1 MKYDFEQFQG
11 QVRDLVERREA
22 EQVREILDLMRIQDV
37 AAIAMQLRDDD
48 LPWVFAQLAPGRR
61 VDVFSYLEPGYQYR
75 LATRLPQAEAREILQ
90 RLVPDDLTAL
100 LEDLPKDE
108 VRRLL
113 RLLPYRTIRRAL
125 TLLGYP
131 ADSVG
136 RLMSPLFVAVRPDWN
151 ISQALDYIRSQSEQD
166 ITVNMVF
173 VTDEQDHLQGL
184 IPLKHFVFGAPQ
196 DPMSSL
202 KGLPMVSIHTDAPQ
216 VEAIRMM
223 KHYDLEV
230 LPVVDSENTLVGIVT
245 IDDALDAAEE
255 ETTEDFHKMGS
266 VGIGLSLR
274 DAKPMLLY
282 RKRIGWLLALVFINL
297 IGGGIIAWF
306 EETIN
311 ALVVLVFF
319 LPLVIASGG
328 NAGAQAATLMVRAL
342 AIGDVQS
349 RDWLKLWTKE
359 FAVASALGV
368 TMALAVSMLG
378 YWRGGIAVA
387 VVISIALVLIVV
399 VGSLIGLLLPILL
412 TRMRLDPAS
421 ASVPLVTSIAD
432 VAGIIIYFT
441 MAAALLNL
449 PVHTV

>member
-11 QVRDLVERREA
+11 QVRELVERREA
-22 EQVREILDLMRIQDV
+22 DQVREILDLMRIQDI
-37 AAIAMQLRDDD
+37 AAVAMQLRDDD
-48 LPWVFAQLAPGRR
+48 MPWVFAQLAPGRR

-75 LATRLPQAEAREILQ
+75 LAIRLPQEEAREILQ

-100 LEDLPKDE
+100 LEDLPKHE

-131 ADSVG
+131 ASSVG
-136 RLMSPLFVAVRPDWN
+136 RLMSPLFVSVRPEWTVG
-151 ISQALDYIRSQSEQD
+151 QALEYIRAQSEQD

-173 VTDEQDHLQGL
+173 ITDEHEQLQGM
-184 IPLKHFVFGAPQ
+184 IPLKHFVFGAPE
-196 DPMSSL
+196 DLISSL
-202 KGLPMVSIHTDAPQ
+202 QGVPMVSILTDAPQ

-230 LPVVDSENTLVGIVT
+230 LPVVDGDNALVGIVT
-245 IDDALDAAEE
+245 VDDVLDAAEE

-274 DAKPMLLY
+274 DAKVTLLY

-342 AIGDVQS
+342 AVGDVQS
-349 RDWLKLWTKE
+349 QDWLKLWTKE

-368 TMALAVSMLG
+368 TMALAVSLLG
-378 YWRGGIAVA
+378 YWRGGLGVALVIA
-387 VVISIALVLIVV
+387 IALVLIVV

-441 MAAALLNL
+441 MAAVLLNL
-449 PVHTV
+449 PVHSV

>member
-11 QVRDLVERREA
+11 QVRDLVDRREA
-22 EQVREILDLMRIQDV
+22 DQVREILDLMRIQDI
-37 AAIAMQLRDDD
+37 AAICMQLRDED

-61 VDVFSYLEPGYQYR
+61 VDVFSYLEPSYQYR
-75 LATRLPQAEAREILQ
+75 LATRLPQEEAREILQ

-131 ADSVG
+131 PGSVG
-136 RLMSPLFVAVRPDWN
+136 RLMSPLFVAVRPEWTVGE
-151 ISQALDYIRSQSEQD
+151 ALDYIRAQSEQD
-166 ITVNMVF
+166 VTVSMVF
-173 VTDEQDHLQGL
+173 VTDEDERLQGM

-196 DPMSSL
+196 DPIRSL
-202 KGLPMVSIHTDAPQ
+202 QGVPLASIRTDVPQ

-230 LPVVDSENTLVGIVT
+230 LPVVDNENTLVGIVT

-274 DAKPMLLY
+274 DARPGVLY
-282 RKRIGWLLALVFINL
+282 RKRVGWLLALVVINL
-297 IGGGIIAWF
+297 IGGGVIAWF

-349 RDWLKLWTKE
+349 RDWIKLWTKE

-368 TMALAVSMLG
+368 TMALAVSLLG
-378 YWRGGIAVA
+378 YWRGGLGVALLIA
-387 VVISIALVLIVV
+387 IALVLIVV

-412 TRMRLDPAS
+412 TRMRMDPAS

-441 MAAALLNL
+441 LAAVLLNL
-449 PVHTV
+449 PVHSA

>member
-11 QVRDLVERREA
+11 QVRDLVDRREA
-22 EQVREILDLMRIQDV
+22 DQVREILDLMRIQDI
-37 AAIAMQLRDDD
+37 AAICMQLRDED

-61 VDVFSYLEPGYQYR
+61 VDVFSYLEPSYQYR
-75 LATRLPQAEAREILQ
+75 LATRLPQEEAREILQ

-131 ADSVG
+131 PGSVG
-136 RLMSPLFVAVRPDWN
+136 RLMSPLFVAVRPEWTVGE
-151 ISQALDYIRSQSEQD
+151 ALDYIRAQSEQD
-166 ITVNMVF
+166 VTVSMVF
-173 VTDEQDHLQGL
+173 VTDEDERLQGM

-196 DPMSSL
+196 DHINSL
-202 KGLPMVSIHTDAPQ
+202 QGVPLASIRTDVPQ

-230 LPVVDSENTLVGIVT
+230 LPVVDNENTLVGIVT

-274 DAKPMLLY
+274 DARPGVLY
-282 RKRIGWLLALVFINL
+282 RKRVGWLLALVVINL
-297 IGGGIIAWF
+297 IGGGVIAWF

-349 RDWLKLWTKE
+349 RDWIKLWTKE

-368 TMALAVSMLG
+368 TMALAVSLLG
-378 YWRGGIAVA
+378 YWRGGLGVALLIA
-387 VVISIALVLIVV
+387 IALVLIVV

-412 TRMRLDPAS
+412 TRMRMDPAS

-441 MAAALLNL
+441 LAAVLLNL
-449 PVHTV
+449 PVHSA

>member
-11 QVRDLVERREA
+11 QVRELVERREA
-22 EQVREILDLMRIQDV
+22 DQVRETLDLMRIQDI
-37 AAIAMQLRDDD
+37 AATCMQLRDDD
-48 LPWVFAQLAPGRR
+48 LPWVFARLAPGRR
-61 VDVFSYLEPGYQYR
+61 VDVFSYLESGYQYR
-75 LATRLPQAEAREILQ
+75 LAIRLPQEEAREILQ
-90 RLVPDDLTAL
+90 GLVPDDLTAL
-100 LEDLPKDE
+100 LEDLPKHE

-125 TLLGYP
+125 SLLGYP
-131 ADSVG
+131 AASVG
-136 RLMSPLFVAVRPDWN
+136 RLMSPLFVAVSPEWTVGE
-151 ISQALDYIRSQSEQD
+151 ALDYIRVQSEQD
-166 ITVNMVF
+166 VTVNMVF
-173 VTDEQDHLQGL
+173 VTDENEQLQGR
-184 IPLKHFVFGAPQ
+184 IPLQHFVFGAPQ
-196 DPMSSL
+196 DSIRRLRGVPL
-202 KGLPMVSIHTDAPQ
+202 VSIRTDAPQ

-266 VGIGLSLR
+266 VGVGLSLR
-274 DAKPMLLY
+274 DAKPSLLY
-282 RKRIGWLLALVFINL
+282 RKRVGWLLALVFINL
-297 IGGGIIAWF
+297 LGGGVIAWF

-349 RDWLKLWTKE
+349 RDWIKLWTKE

-368 TMALAVSMLG
+368 TMALAVSLLG
-378 YWRGGIAVA
+378 FWRGGMGVALLIA
-387 VVISIALVLIVV
+387 ISLVLIVV

-412 TRMRLDPAS
+412 TRLRMDPAS

-441 MAAALLNL
+441 LAALLLNL
-449 PVHTV
+449 PVHPV